1 MSITLTS
8 VSNDILSTTIYDI
21 EDSVSDA
28 LFQTT
33 PFLSVAK
40 KLKKIKYFNGGFK
53 LVVPV
58 ETDESTQMTV
68 LSSGWEPLNMSVK
81 DALDNA
87 EYDWLRVAMPVLI
100 SGREEAINSGEKA
113 IIDLAEVRYKNAL
126 AALMRKINK
135 QIVAGDVTGLSALG
149 TLNGTAT
156 LGSATGFLQ
165 NAALGSQTNNMGGL
179 SRGSIVG
186 LNNQFATVGV
196 SGGGTAAFSL
206 NGLKKMYELEAKAS
220 TVSPAGGD
228 GGRFHLTLAST
239 TSYIEYRNA
248 LAEKERYV
256 DAKTLDA
263 MGVQS
268 LAFSSGIIMPERE
281 MSVAGSASANDSSM
295 YMLNLDGISLQIH
308 KDADFKFTGF
318 ENVTGYDGRYGR
330 ILFMG
335 GLTASHLGSSAI
347 LTDAEG

>member
-1 MSITLTS
+1 MSITLTG

-28 LFQTT
+28 LFQTA

-40 KLKKIKYFNGGFK
+40 KLKKIKYFSGGYK
-53 LVVPV
+53 LVVPI

-68 LSSGWEPLNMSVK
+68 LTSGWEPLNMSVK

-100 SGREEAINSGEKA
+100 SGREEAVNSGDKA
-113 IIDLAEVRYKNAL
+113 IIDLAEVRFKNAL
-126 AALMRKINK
+126 AALMRKVNK
-135 QIVAGDVTGLSALG
+135 QIVAGNVTGLSALG

-156 LGSATGFLQ
+156 LGSSTGFLQ
-165 NAALGSQTNNMGGL
+165 NAALGSQTNAMGGL
-179 SRGSIVG
+179 ARGSIVG
-186 LNNQFATVGV
+186 LNNQFKQVGV
-196 SGGGTAAFSL
+196 TGGATFTGGT
-206 NGLKKMYELEAKAS
+206 GIKMMYELEALAS
-220 TVSPAGGD
+220 TVQPAGGD
-228 GGRFHLTLAST
+228 GGRFHLTLASPT
-239 TSYIEYRNA
+239 AYVEYRNE
-248 LAEKERYV
+248 LNDKERYV

-263 MGVQS
+263 SGVQS
-268 LAFSSGIIMPERE
+268 LAFSSGVIVPERE
-281 MSVAGSASANDSSM
+281 MLVGGSATVNDSSM
-295 YMLNLDGISLQIH
+295 YMLNLDGIRLNIH

-347 LTDAEG
+347 LSDGEG

>member
-58 ETDESTQMTV
+58 ETEESTQMTV

-100 SGREEAINSGEKA
+100 SGREEAVNSGEKA

-135 QIVAGDVTGLSALG
+135 QIVAGNVTGLSALG

-156 LGSATGFLQ
+156 GDAAAGFLE
-165 NAALGSQTNNMGGL
+165 NNIFGAQSNTMGGL
-179 SRGSIVG
+179 SRGSVVG
-186 LNNQFATVGV
+186 LNNQFKQVGV
-196 SGGGTAAFSL
+196 AGGATFAGGT
-206 NGLKKMYELEAKAS
+206 GLKMMYELEALAS

-248 LAEKERYV
+248 LADKERYI

-263 MGVQS
+263 LGVQS
-268 LAFSSGIIMPERE
+268 LAFSSGVLMPERE
-281 MSVAGSASANDSSM
+281 MNVASSAHANDCSM
-295 YMLNLDGISLQIH
+295 FMLNRDGITLQIH

>member
-40 KLKKIKYFNGGFK
+40 KLKKIKHFNGGFK

-58 ETDESTQMTV
+58 ETEESTQMTV

-100 SGREEAINSGEKA
+100 SGREEAVNSGEKA

-135 QIVAGDVTGLSALG
+135 QIVAGNVTGLSALG

-156 LGSATGFLQ
+156 GDTTGFLQ

-186 LNNQFATVGV
+186 LNNQFKQVGV
-196 SGGGTAAFSL
+196 AGGATFAGGT
-206 NGLKKMYELEAKAS
+206 GLKMMYELEALAS

-228 GGRFHLTLAST
+228 GGRFHLTLASPQ
-239 TSYIEYRNA
+239 SYIEYRNA
-248 LAEKERYV
+248 LADKERYI

-263 MGVQS
+263 LGVQS
-268 LAFSSGIIMPERE
+268 LAFSSGVLMPERE
-281 MSVAGSASANDSSM
+281 MNVASSAHANDCSM
-295 YMLNLDGISLQIH
+295 FMLNLDGISLQIH

-335 GLTASHLGSSAI
+335 GLTASHLGSSALI
-347 LTDAEG
+347 VDAEA

>member
-40 KLKKIKYFNGGFK
+40 KLKKIKHFNGGFK

-100 SGREEAINSGEKA
+100 SGREEAVNSGEKA

-135 QIVAGDVTGLSALG
+135 QIVAGTVTGLDALG
-149 TLNGTAT
+149 TLNGTSTAST
-156 LGSATGFLQ
+156 TNGFLE
-165 NAALGSQTNNMGGL
+165 NNIVGSQSNTMGGL

-186 LNNQFATVGV
+186 LNNQFGDVDK
-196 SGGGTAAFSL
+196 SGGGSFAAT
-206 NGLKKMYELEAKAS
+206 GLKTMYAMEAKAS

-228 GGRFHLTLAST
+228 GGRFHLTLASPQ
-239 TSYIEYRNA
+239 SYIEYRNA
-248 LAEKERYV
+248 LADKERYI

-263 MGVQS
+263 AGVQS
-268 LAFSSGIIMPERE
+268 LAFSSGVIMPERE
-281 MSVAGSASANDSSM
+281 MVVASSPAATDSSM

-347 LTDAEG
+347 IVDAEA